1 LETPR
6 ERALIIVARR
16 TEGRLHSVAG
26 ELEDAIV
33 EPFDFRQ
40 SLNFLQGFGPMSGE
54 QDFERGAVTKA
65 IMVEGQTVVFRVSEA
80 SRENA
85 ARGKSKLHYE
95 MFSQEPVTS
104 SVEDSVARRIAFFLS
119 LEDDVKP
126 FYAIAKRDD
135 AKFYPLVERSW
146 GLHQVKFLTLLEICC
161 WAILSQRV
169 QRPIAIR
176 MKRAITEKFGGSL
189 DIDGK
194 AYWAFPDY
202 TKLKDA
208 KPKEL
213 LEVTR
218 NQTAMQRLTSLL
230 STFDELD
237 EDFLK
242 TAPYDKAAARL
253 EKVKGIGD
261 WSSLFIL
268 FRGLGRVE
276 RLSPINLRPL
286 TKAIESVYAP
296 SGKTLEEINS
306 TYGSWSGYWSV
317 YLWAS
322 TMKH

>member
-1 LETPR
+1 
-6 ERALIIVARR
+6 
-16 TEGRLHSVAG
+16 VAG
-26 ELEDAIV
+26 ELEDAM
-33 EPFDFRQ
+33 EPFEFQQ
-40 SLNFLQGFGPMSGE
+40 SLNFLYGFGPMSGE
-54 QDFERGAVTKA
+54 QQIESGVITKA
-65 IMVEGQTVVFRVSEA
+65 IMVEGQTVVFRVSEVT
-80 SRENA
+80 RESA

-95 MFSQEPVTS
+95 MFSQEPITR

-119 LEDDVKP
+119 LDDDVRP
-126 FYAIAKRDD
+126 FYAIAKRED

-146 GLHQVKFLTLLEICC
+146 GLHQVKFLTLLEISC

-169 QRPIAIR
+169 QRPIALR

-194 AYWAFPDY
+194 TYWAFPDY
-202 TKLKDA
+202 AKLIGA

-218 NQTAMQRLTSLL
+218 NQRAMQRLTSLL

-237 EDFLK
+237 EDFLR

-253 EKVKGIGD
+253 QKVKGIGD

-286 TKAIESVYAP
+286 SKAIESVYGP

-306 TYGSWSGYWSV
+306 TFGSWSGYWSV

-322 TMKH
+322 TMRH

>member
-1 LETPR
+1 
-6 ERALIIVARR
+6 
-16 TEGRLHSVAG
+16 VAG
-26 ELEDAIV
+26 ELEDAV
-33 EPFDFRQ
+33 EPFEFQQ
-40 SLNFLQGFGPMSGE
+40 SLNFLYGFGPMSGE
-54 QDFERGAVTKA
+54 QQIESGTITKA
-65 IMVEGQTVVFRVSEA
+65 IMVDGQTVVFRVSEA
-80 SRENA
+80 SRETA
-85 ARGKSKLHYE
+85 ARGKSKLLYE
-95 MFSQEPVTS
+95 MFSQELITR

-119 LEDDVKP
+119 LDDDVEP
-126 FYAIAKRDD
+126 FYAIVKRDD
-135 AKFYPLVERSW
+135 DEFYPLVEMSW
-146 GLHQVKFLTLLEICC
+146 GLHQVKFLTLLEISC

-169 QRPIAIR
+169 QRTIALR
-176 MKRAITEKFGGSL
+176 MKRAIMEKFGGSL

-194 AYWAFPDY
+194 TYWAFPDF

-218 NQTAMQRLTSLL
+218 NQRTMQRLASLL

-242 TAPYDKAAARL
+242 TAPYDKATARL

-276 RLSPINLRPL
+276 GLSPINLRPL
-286 TKAIESVYAP
+286 SKAIENVYGP
-296 SGKTLEEINS
+296 GGKTLEEINS
-306 TYGSWSGYWSV
+306 TYGKWSGYWSV